1 MNRFLMGVY
10 EDLVEEC
17 HLSMLHD
24 NTNISPLMVHAQQ
37 VEETRLKMKNRE
49 AKKARSYKCGF
60 SKGRLDI

>member
-1 MNRFLMGVY
+1 MEVSK
-10 EDLVEEC
+10 DSVEEC
-17 HLSMLHD
+17 HSAMCHD
-24 NTNISPLMVHAQQ
+24 NMNISCLMVHAQQ